1 LRSSCGWQPEAAL
14 AAAGMAEAGARAY
27 RALGR
32 LQRLRSGFSQRSY
45 QPAQLL
51 SDKKYSVF
59 ISSTFEDLRPQR
71 EAVLKAILENGH
83 FPLGM
88 ELWGAADEQQWQ
100 IIKRQIDV
108 ADYYVVII
116 AHRYGSQHKGTS
128 WTEMEYNYAIER
140 EVPVLGFILDEKV
153 EWTPGFIDKEAV
165 AKKLDAFKRKAKKK
179 PVSFWKDTEDLRT
192 KVVLALGKQIQSTPR
207 IGWIRADQGVTSVTA
222 NELARLS
229 EENAK
234 LREENARLA
243 ADEHPNL
250 AFELD
255 SALVTARNYNENH
268 WGATDWRLSSD
279 MMLSVTLKKGVPVGF
294 APAKVS
300 LTVHSEDDQSLSLQT
315 VFSDSNGRTLKDI
328 SISGPMS
335 FRVSGSGKAGS
346 LSSSFLESKNI
357 KLVFSFSPIGY
368 TQQYSFAISLE
379 EVRNQGRPQWKA
391 STGGAIALEITD
403 SKKGNHSTGV

>member
-1 LRSSCGWQPEAAL
+1 MCLPS
-14 AAAGMAEAGARAY
+14 
-27 RALGR
+27 
-32 LQRLRSGFSQRSY
+32 LRSGLPQRSY
-45 QPAQLL
+45 QSKLIM

-59 ISSTFEDLRPQR
+59 ISSTFDDLRSQR
-71 EAVLKAILENGH
+71 EAVLKAVLENGH

-116 AHRYGSQHKGTS
+116 AHRYGSQHKGVS
-128 WTEMEYNYAIER
+128 WTEMEYNYAVER

-153 EWTPGFIDKEAV
+153 EWTPGFIDKGAV

-234 LREENARLA
+234 LREDNARLA

-255 SALVTARNYNENH
+255 SAQVTARNYSENH
-268 WGATDWRLSSD
+268 FAVPDWRFSSD

-294 APAKVS
+294 TPAKVS
-300 LTVHSEDDQSLSLQT
+300 LSVHSEDDQGVSLQP
-315 VFSDSNGRTLKDI
+315 VFSDSNGRTVKEI
-328 SISGPMS
+328 SINGPMS
-335 FRVSGSGKAGS
+335 FRVSGSSKAGATNRS
-346 LSSSFLESKNI
+346 LIRSEYI
-357 KLVFSFSPIGY
+357 RLVFTFSPIGY
-368 TQQYSFAISLE
+368 TKQYRLIVSLE
-379 EVRNQGRPQWKA
+379 ALPNQESPKWKA
-391 STGGAIALEITD
+391 TNTGSIALEVVDTQ
-403 SKKGNHSTGV
+403 K